1 MLKSAYGWACDAAV
15 VAVQMTLAG
24 FKGPGHALDDNMG
37 FWKVGRSE
45 RLGLENF
52 SDQLGQFWSILM
64 VEFKPYMA
72 CRFLHPALQ
81 AMEELIAQNELQP
94 AQVEEIEVRSFSL
107 LGDEHHFI
115 LEPAS
120 GTDAQF
126 SLPYTLAA
134 MLHSGKITPGTYDE
148 ATIRNRDV
156 LGLAERVNFRIDPE
170 FDSWYPNRLGA
181 TVSVSTTDG
190 RHLESRLQET
200 KGAPDNPLTE
210 EELDRKF
217 KSLVVP
223 VLGQKNAN
231 EISALIEQLDELPS
245 IALLTDLLAV

>member
-1 MLKSAYGWACDAAV
+1 
-15 VAVQMTLAG
+15 
-24 FKGPGHALDDNMG
+24 
-37 FWKVGRSE
+37 
-45 RLGLENF
+45 
-52 SDQLGQFWSILM
+52 
-64 VEFKPYMA
+64 
-72 CRFLHPALQ
+72 
-81 AMEELIAQNELQP
+81 
-94 AQVEEIEVRSFSL
+94 SL

-223 VLGQKNAN
+223 
-231 EISALIEQLDELPS
+231 
-245 IALLTDLLAV
+245 